1 MKKTNVLFIA
11 LLGLLLTMTMCKK
24 DEEDNNPP
32 YVGNWETDI
41 FQMQGTNVKMDF
53 DFAAT
58 NFVAEISVM
67 LAPNTF
73 AGLLGVKGDVS
84 EMENQTLDV
93 SLTDIGSWDAES
105 NAYDYKNRTSDEVE
119 FNIMYEQFLAT
130 TLPKDFD
137 AIYVVE
143 GNTLD
148 LIIPAVQDTI
158 NLFRK

>member
-1 MKKTNVLFIA
+1 MKKTNVLIIA

-32 YVGNWETDI
+32 YVGSWETET
-41 FQMQGTNVKMDF
+41 FKMQGTDVKMDF

-84 EMENQTLDV
+84 EMEDQTLDV
-93 SLTDIGSWDAES
+93 SLTDIGQWDQDL
-105 NAYDYKNRTSDEVE
+105 NAYDYQNRTDDALE
-119 FNIMYEQFLAT
+119 FNALYEMFLASM
-130 TLPKDFD
+130 LPKDFE
-137 AIYVVE
+137 AIYVIGE
-143 GNTLD
+143 GTLD
-148 LIIPAVQDTI
+148 LIIPVAQDTI
-158 NLFRK
+158 NFFRK

>member
-1 MKKTNVLFIA
+1 MKKINVLLIA
-11 LLGLLLTMTMCKK
+11 LFGLLITMTMCKK
-24 DEEDNNPP
+24 DEESNPP
-32 YVGNWETDI
+32 YVGSWETEA
-41 FQMQGTNVKMDF
+41 FKMQGTDVKMDF

-67 LAPNTF
+67 YAPDAF
-73 AGLLGVKGDVS
+73 AGFLGVKGDVS

-93 SLTDIGSWDAES
+93 SLTDIGQWDQDL
-105 NAYDYKNRTSDEVE
+105 NAYDYQNRTDDEIA
-119 FNIMYEQFLAT
+119 FNTLYEMFLASM
-130 TLPKDFD
+130 LPKDFE

-148 LIIPAVQDTI
+148 LIIPVAQDTI